1 MKRPLALTITG
12 WFFIFAGLGGFAY
25 HFYEHLN
32 SGFDTE
38 AILVLIVRVAAI
50 IGGVLV
56 LKAYDIGRWL
66 LLAWMAYHVVLSF
79 YHDVMHD
86 ITFGKRQVLR
96 TKRANR
102 CRNVLFHRSRCDVAP
117 PPFPFAQCK
126 CSDKTLS

>member
-12 WFFIFAGLGGFAY
+12 WFFIFAGLVGFAY

-79 YHDVMHD
+79 YHDVM
-86 ITFGKRQVLR
+86 QVL
-96 TKRANR
+96 THS
-102 CRNVLFHRSRCDVAP
+102 LFLIILLIIFFHPRVRIYFRKVS
-117 PPFPFAQCK
+117 
-126 CSDKTLS
+126 